1 MYIGKYCCPFNA
13 SQSSLQQFEDN
24 YQGWGNLKYILVL
37 FYVSANWYKDLVCI
51 NDFWCWIK

>member
-51 NDFWCWIK
+51 NDFWC